1 MRRALLLAAPLLVTS
16 VAAGPVARASGDEVA
31 AAEVLFEE
39 GRRRMAEHDYAGAC
53 PKLEESQ
60 HLAPGAGTEFNL
72 ADCWENLDRLAS
84 AWAAF
89 LDVADLTHRRGEPE
103 RERAARDRAASLEP
117 RLARITIDV
126 PPAQRIPELAVQRDG
141 QDVREA
147 LWGVSVPV
155 DAGEHRLDARAPG
168 RRPWTM
174 IVRTV
179 DGQTLRVS
187 IPDLPATPTAVEFAA
202 PERPGTEPG
211 VPAPPSPSPPAASAA
226 PWIALGG
233 SVVLAGVGVL
243 GLVEYDHNVANYNGD
258 GACPSIGAAT
268 RPPQCQS
275 FIDSANTWKTVAIV
289 GFVTSGLA
297 LAGAAT
303 LWITAPH
310 SPRTAGLR
318 CRMGIGS
325 VGCAA
330 VF

>member
-1 MRRALLLAAPLLVTS
+1 MRRALLLAAPMLVTS
-16 VAAGPVARASGDEVA
+16 VAAGPFARASGDEVA
-31 AAEVLFEE
+31 AAQVLFEE

-72 ADCWENLDRLAS
+72 ADCWENVDRLAS

-117 RLARITIDV
+117 RLGRITIDV
-126 PPAQRIPELAVQRDG
+126 PPAQRIPELGVQRDG

-155 DAGEHRLDARAPG
+155 DAGEHRVEARAPG
-168 RRPWTM
+168 RRPWSM
-174 IVRTV
+174 IVRAV
-179 DGQTLRVS
+179 DGQTIGVS
-187 IPDLPATPTAVEFAA
+187 IPDLPASPASVEFAPLEHPA
-202 PERPGTEPG
+202 TE
-211 VPAPPSPSPPAASAA
+211 SAA
-226 PWIALGG
+226 PAAPPPAPVAPWLALGG

-243 GLVEYDHNVANYNGD
+243 GLVEYDHNVGSYNSN
-258 GACPSIGAAT
+258 GACPSISAAN
-268 RPPQCQS
+268 RPASCQG
-275 FIDSANTWKTVAIV
+275 FVDAANTWKTVAIV
-289 GFVTSGLA
+289 DFVASGLA

-310 SPRTAGLR
+310 QPRAAAIR
-318 CRMGIGS
+318 CHLGIAS
-325 VGCAA
+325 MGCAG

>member
-1 MRRALLLAAPLLVTS
+1 MRRALLLAALLLVTS
-16 VAAGPVARASGDEVA
+16 VSAGPVARASGDEVA
-31 AAEVLFEE
+31 AAQVLFEE

-72 ADCWENLDRLAS
+72 ADCWEKVDRLAS

-89 LDVADLTHRRGEPE
+89 LDVADLTHRRGEPD

-117 RLARITIDV
+117 RLGRITIDV
-126 PPAQRIPELAVQRDG
+126 PPAQRLPELAVQRDG

-155 DAGEHRLDARAPG
+155 DAGEHRVDAKAPG

-174 IVRTV
+174 IVRAA
-179 DGQTLRVS
+179 DGQTIRVA
-187 IPDLPATPTAVEFAA
+187 IPDLPATPSAVEFAP
-202 PERPGTEPG
+202 PERPATEPA
-211 VPAPPSPSPPAASAA
+211 VPSVRPSAPLG

-233 SVVLAGVGVL
+233 SVVLAGVGIL
-243 GLVEYDHNVANYNGD
+243 GLAEYDHNVGSYNSD

-268 RPPQCQS
+268 RPAPCQG
-275 FIDSANTWKTVAIV
+275 FVDAANTWKTVAV
-289 GFVTSGLA
+289 VDFVASALA

-303 LWITAPH
+303 LWITTPH
-310 SPRTAGLR
+310 PLHTAEIR
-318 CRMGIGS
+318 CRVSMGS